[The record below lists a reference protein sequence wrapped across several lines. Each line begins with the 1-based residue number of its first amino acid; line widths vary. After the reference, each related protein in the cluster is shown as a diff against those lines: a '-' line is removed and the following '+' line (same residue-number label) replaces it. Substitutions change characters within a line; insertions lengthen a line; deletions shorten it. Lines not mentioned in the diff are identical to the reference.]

1 MCMNMSDNSTRHC
14 GEGEKKKKNPYECAN
29 EHAVCIQFAHLHDI
43 CVRFNEMTEVSSTGD
58 SQMSHDG
65 R

>member
-1 MCMNMSDNSTRHC
+1 MCMNMSDNSTLHC
-14 GEGEKKKKNPYECAN
+14 GGGEKHPYECAN
-29 EHAVCIQFAHLHDI
+29 EHAMCIQFAHLHDI
-43 CVRFNEMTEVSSTGD
+43 CVRFNEMTEVLSTGD